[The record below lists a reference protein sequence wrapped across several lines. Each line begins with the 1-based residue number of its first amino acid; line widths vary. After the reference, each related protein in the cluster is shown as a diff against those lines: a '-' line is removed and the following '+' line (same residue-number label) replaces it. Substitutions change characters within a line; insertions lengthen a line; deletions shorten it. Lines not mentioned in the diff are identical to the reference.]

1 LKKQLSLVVDDF
13 ERFRKSTRREKFL
26 GDMNTVVPWAQLVAL
41 IEPFYPKTTSVG
53 GRPAVGLERMLRIY
67 CLQLWFD
74 LSDPAVEEALY
85 DSAAMRS
92 FVGID
97 LGRESVPGESTVM
110 RFRHLLEKNKLGEQI
125 FAEVGRVLQ
134 GQGLRLSKG
143 TIVDATITKR

>member
-1 LKKQLSLVVDDF
+1 
-13 ERFRKSTRREKFL
+13 
-26 GDMNTVVPWAQLVAL
+26 
-41 IEPFYPKTTSVG
+41 
-53 GRPAVGLERMLRIY
+53 
-67 CLQLWFD
+67 
-74 LSDPAVEEALY
+74 
-85 DSAAMRS
+85 
-92 FVGID
+92 VGID